1 MCLMNKLSDY
11 LPEGFDFQQ
20 ILTKPIL
27 DIAARFW
34 DKPRYEAFKI
44 CYRSMRLM
52 DDLVDDLKVG
62 NGKVPVD
69 LHRKIAKK
77 INDWLTCLDN
87 GKPFDASQKQLI
99 ATMSEFK
106 VPLWPWHKLA
116 KAMIYDL
123 DHNGFKTFSDFLL
136 YSEGAAVS
144 PGSVFM
150 HLCGVRKT
158 GDCYV
163 QPSFDVLKA
172 ARPIAIFSYM
182 VHIVRDFQK
191 DQLEN
196 LNYFADDLMV
206 ENGVTVVMLRQ
217 IAAGG
222 EIGPNFRSLMRKYH
236 ELTGYHRCKARQS
249 VDNLKS
255 CLEPRYH
262 LSLEVLYSLYLQIF
276 ERINVEKG

>member
-1 MCLMNKLSDY
+1 LLRCQNL
-11 LPEGFDFQQ
+11 
-20 ILTKPIL
+20 
-27 DIAARFW
+27 RFHYG
-34 DKPRYEAFKI
+34 R
-44 CYRSMRLM
+44 
-52 DDLVDDLKVG
+52 
-62 NGKVPVD
+62 GKNF
-69 LHRKIAKK
+69 L
-77 INDWLTCLDN
+77 
-87 GKPFDASQKQLI
+87 
-99 ATMSEFK
+99 
-106 VPLWPWHKLA
+106 
-116 KAMIYDL
+116 
-123 DHNGFKTFSDFLL
+123 NGFETFSDFLL
-136 YSEGAAVS
+136 YSGGAAVS

-163 QPSFDVLKA
+163 QPSFDVLEA

-191 DQLEN
+191 DQLEK
-196 LNYFADDLMV
+196 LDYFAEDLMV

-222 EIGPNFRSLMRKYH
+222 EIGPGFRSLMRKYH
-236 ELTGYHRCKARQS
+236 ELTEYHRCKARQS

-276 ERINVEKG
+276 ERINVEKGQFTTDELNPLPDEVRERIELVLSSFESC